1 MTLQLTRH
9 HQDLLTGTALRG
21 IQAGEEWVY
30 RNPLEGAAL
39 TDDEI
44 AVGDCLIRMAGAVR
58 NGAPFYPVEEGM
70 QDHYLYLKMQE
81 ALKTGTSVEA
91 APQPFSRW

>member
-1 MTLQLTRH
+1 
-9 HQDLLTGTALRG
+9 GVSLRG
-21 IQAGEEWVY
+21 IQAGERWVY

-44 AVGDCLIRMAGAVR
+44 AVGDCLLRMAESARGGKA
-58 NGAPFYPVEEGM
+58 FYPCAEGM

-81 ALKTGTSVEA
+81 ALKTGQEVEA
-91 APQPFSRW
+91 PPQPFSRW